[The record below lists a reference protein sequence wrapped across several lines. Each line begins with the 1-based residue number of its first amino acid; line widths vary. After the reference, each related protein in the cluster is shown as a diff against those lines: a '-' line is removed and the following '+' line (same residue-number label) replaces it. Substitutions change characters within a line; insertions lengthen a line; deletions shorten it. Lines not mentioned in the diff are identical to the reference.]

1 MTDRDYA
8 IKSMKEITFQ
18 MASHAQDYLEVTM
31 ERHYTDIK
39 ELMTSYQKLIL
50 ENQIVLEELDMECQE
65 KINEDMAYALSYLSI
80 YNNQLNVP
88 KMHREMNNLMII
100 YGLSDMIYR
109 GMTLVKFYAPN
120 GVMLSEILH
129 SCFCSHYNKTDVEV
143 QQELGVG
150 RTSFYKMKKQALGYL
165 GFYFY
170 PFTFEFLGLD
180 AKDAVSESDLEQAL
194 MDHLQEFMLEL
205 GQGFCFE
212 ARQKRIVID
221 DKYYFIDL
229 VFYNRL
235 LHCNVIIELKN
246 DEFKHEDLGQ
256 LNAYVG
262 YYKKNEMMAG
272 DNPPVGILLCTDK
285 GSQMVEYALSGMDN
299 QLFVSTYMLHLP
311 DKKKLEEFMLKE
323 MAEMGMDV

>member
-18 MASHAQDYLEVTM
+18 MASHAQDYLEGTI

-65 KINEDMAYALSYLSI
+65 KINEDMAYVLSYLSI

-143 QQELGVG
+143 QQELGIG

-170 PFTFEFLGLD
+170 EIVVPQ
-180 AKDAVSESDLEQAL
+180 AKDKRFKPS
-194 MDHLQEFMLEL
+194 L
-205 GQGFCFE
+205 G
-212 ARQKRIVID
+212 
-221 DKYYFIDL
+221 
-229 VFYNRL
+229 
-235 LHCNVIIELKN
+235 
-246 DEFKHEDLGQ
+246 
-256 LNAYVG
+256 
-262 YYKKNEMMAG
+262 
-272 DNPPVGILLCTDK
+272 
-285 GSQMVEYALSGMDN
+285 VE
-299 QLFVSTYMLHLP
+299 
-311 DKKKLEEFMLKE
+311 EE
-323 MAEMGMDV
+323 

>member
-18 MASHAQDYLEVTM
+18 MASHAQDYLEVTI

-143 QQELGVG
+143 QQELGIG

-170 PFTFEFLGLD
+170 EIVVPQ
-180 AKDAVSESDLEQAL
+180 AKDKRFKPSLGVEEEQVSNMRYEDSMKGVADQIIKEQQRASKIKNNPE
-194 MDHLQEFMLEL
+194 EFHWHDEYATLN
-205 GQGFCFE
+205 FF
-212 ARQKRIVID
+212 R
-221 DKYYFIDL
+221 FICKNIGNL
-229 VFYNRL
+229 RNGE
-235 LHCNVIIELKN
+235 IEKMVTRLKN
-246 DEFKHEDLGQ
+246 IDQKAVENHVNGAVWAFDYDKMFCVLMENEICRKVCEKNKYNNWMNLIGQ
-256 LNAYVG
+256 Y
-262 YYKKNEMMAG
+262 
-272 DNPPVGILLCTDK
+272 C
-285 GSQMVEYALSGMDN
+285 
-299 QLFVSTYMLHLP
+299 VSRT
-311 DKKKLEEFMLKE
+311 
-323 MAEMGMDV
+323 